1 MPVNG
6 RCFTQ
11 FGPDFLGCKQNGIK
25 GIKTMK
31 KVEKHQRKNDILLGF
46 LERPV
51 LKWLAERMPDWV
63 TPDVLTWIGIIAS
76 FIIFFSYILTHI
88 SPAFLWLAS
97 LGFVLNWFG
106 DSLDGTVARY
116 RHIERPRYGFLVD
129 HFVDAISTLLIF
141 IGLGFSP
148 YVDLMV
154 ATFAVIGYLLLSIMV
169 YLITYVTGIFKI
181 SNAKI
186 GPTEIR
192 VLAILANTFI
202 FFVGNPL
209 INLPLIGEVS
219 LFTLIVAIVTIA
231 MFSYF
236 LINTSIQ
243 ARKLALLDEKRLER
257 KIEKAEKEAAE
268 KINQP
273 TDGVEGLVNNH

>member
-1 MPVNG
+1 
-6 RCFTQ
+6 
-11 FGPDFLGCKQNGIK
+11 
-25 GIKTMK
+25 MK
-31 KVEKHQRKNDILLGF
+31 KVDKHQRKNDILLGF
-46 LERPV
+46 LERPA
-51 LKWLAERMPDWV
+51 LKWLAAHMPPWV
-63 TPDVLTWIGIIAS
+63 TPDTMTWIGIVAS
-76 FIIFFSYILTHI
+76 FIIFFSYILTRI

-106 DSLDGTVARY
+106 DSLDGTLARY

-141 IGLGFSP
+141 IGLGLSP
-148 YVDLMV
+148 YVDLL
-154 ATFAVIGYLLLSIMV
+154 AACFAGIGYLLLSIMV

-192 VLAILANTFI
+192 VLAILANTLI
-202 FFVGNPL
+202 FFIGNPMY
-209 INLPLIGEVS
+209 NLPLLGEVS
-219 LFTLIVAIVTIA
+219 LFTLIVAIVALA

-257 KIEKAEKEAAE
+257 KIEKAQKEATA
-268 KINQP
+268 KQNNP
-273 TDGVEGLVNNH
+273 ADGVEGLVKNQ